1 MPKVIPTLVYDFMMK
16 SSQRLYNAAQAGDTS
31 LAEAVLKDIHETIG
45 FYELVLV
52 NGDINGTD

>member
-1 MPKVIPTLVYDFMMK
+1 MK

-45 FYELVLV
+45 FYDFLP
-52 NGDINGTD
+52 GKS

>member
-1 MPKVIPTLVYDFMMK
+1 MK

-31 LAEAVLKDIHETIG
+31 LAVAVLKDIHETIG

-52 NGDINGTD
+52 NGDIDGTD